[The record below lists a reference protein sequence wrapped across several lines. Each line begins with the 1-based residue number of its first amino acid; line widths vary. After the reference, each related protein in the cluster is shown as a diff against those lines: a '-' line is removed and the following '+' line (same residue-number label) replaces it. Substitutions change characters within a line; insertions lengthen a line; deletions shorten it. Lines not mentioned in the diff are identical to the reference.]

1 MATKGEGRGR
11 INKEFQTSRYILL
24 HVSVSTGN
32 YTQCLTVTCNEKQPE
47 KEYIWACSH
56 MQNQFVVHIKVTQHN
71 KLTILQLKKRILRI
85 LNMLAHNQK
94 CQQGLRDP
102 PLTSECLCGQFF
114 PGEGGRVRVKKE
126 GRVSGE
132 LTQ

>member
-1 MATKGEGRGR
+1 
-11 INKEFQTSRYILL
+11 
-24 HVSVSTGN
+24 
-32 YTQCLTVTCNEKQPE
+32 
-47 KEYIWACSH
+47 

-85 LNMLAHNQK
+85 LNMLAQPEMPTGVK
-94 CQQGLRDP
+94 RSTTDIRVSLRP
-102 PLTSECLCGQFF
+102 VF
-114 PGEGGRVRVKKE
+114 PRGGRRVRVKKE